1 MPVRTRR
8 HRGFT
13 LIELLVVITIIA
25 TLIALLLP
33 AVQAARE
40 AARRAG
46 CLNNMKQLGIALHN
60 YHDSRG
66 VLPPGYVY
74 AKGYPGGGFGWAA
87 MILPNIEQPALF
99 NAINFSLPSWSAPNS
114 TACVQRVATYICP
127 TDYTNMGLMMRDG
140 FSYGRS
146 SYVGSFGP
154 KDMDLVPEDRTGLM
168 SRNSQTRFAEVTD
181 GLSQTLAVGE
191 RTNAVYLSAIGSA
204 NHYDLETVWPG
215 AIKEDPVD
223 DHAHTTLFQAFAL
236 INSPLF
242 DDRSSMSY
250 HNGGSNYLFADGS
263 VKFIKLTIN
272 TSIYQALGSRAGGEV
287 VGADQF

>member
-1 MPVRTRR
+1 MRMRS

-13 LIELLVVITIIA
+13 LIELLVVIAIIA
-25 TLIALLLP
+25 VLIALLLP

-46 CLNNMKQLGIALHN
+46 CLNNMKQIGIALHN

-66 VLPPGYVY
+66 VLPPGYIY
-74 AKGYPGGGFGWAA
+74 SKGYPTGGFGWAT

-99 NAINFSLPSWSAPNS
+99 NAANFSLPAWSAPNS
-114 TACVQRVATYICP
+114 TVCVQKIATYICP
-127 TDYTNMGLMMRDG
+127 TDYTNKDFMSREG
-140 FSYGRS
+140 FNYARS

-154 KDMDLVPEDRTGLM
+154 QDMDITPEDRAGLL
-168 SRNSQTRFAEVTD
+168 SRNSQTRFADVTD
-181 GLSQTLAVGE
+181 GLSQTLAAGE
-191 RTNAVYLSAIGSA
+191 RTNAVYLTVIGSTD
-204 NHYDLETVWPG
+204 HYDLETVWSG

-242 DDRSSMSY
+242 DDRDSMSY
-250 HNGGSNYLFADGS
+250 HTGGSNYLFADGS
-263 VKFIKLTIN
+263 VRFIKLTIN
-272 TSIYQALGSRAGGEV
+272 PMIYQSLGSRAGGEV
-287 VGADQF
+287 VSADQY